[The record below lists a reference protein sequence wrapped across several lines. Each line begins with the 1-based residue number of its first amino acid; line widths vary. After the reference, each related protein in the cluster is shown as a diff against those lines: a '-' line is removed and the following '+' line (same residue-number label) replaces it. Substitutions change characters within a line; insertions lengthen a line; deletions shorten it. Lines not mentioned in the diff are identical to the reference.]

1 MSKTD
6 YEEYVDVQVDALIK
20 KLEMFK
26 IYERKF
32 KSLDGI
38 LKDLEVC
45 KKEFSDPKSPSFEQR
60 LDSKKNK
67 DITNDVL
74 VKFISKEKTLE
85 DDKNLILGKMREVET
100 IIELI
105 PNDDIRL
112 YMKRH
117 YVKELSDETPQE
129 ILERVQKELDTVLK
143 DEILERIHRN
153 PPDFFEHLVVGLMEK
168 MGYGR
173 GKRWDGW

>member
-6 YEEYVDVQVDALIK
+6 YEEYVDVQVDTLIK

-38 LKDLEVC
+38 LKDLEVR

-74 VKFISKEKTLE
+74 VKFISKEKVLE

-100 IIELI
+100 IIDLI
-105 PNDDIRL
+105 PNDDVRL

-117 YVKELSDETPQE
+117 YIDGESFEKLSEEKFCSRMKMYYAMKKEL
-129 ILERVQKELDTVLK
+129 KK
-143 DEILERIHRN
+143 
-153 PPDFFEHLVVGLMEK
+153 LV
-168 MGYGR
+168 MGDLT
-173 GKRWDGW
+173 K

>member
-6 YEEYVDVQVDALIK
+6 YEEYVDVQVDTLIK

-26 IYERKF
+26 TYERKF

-38 LKDLEVC
+38 LKDLEVR

-85 DDKNLILGKMREVET
+85 DDKNLIFGKMREIET
-100 IIELI
+100 IIDLI

-117 YVKELSDETPQE
+117 YINGESFEKLSGEKYCSRMKMYYAMKKEL
-129 ILERVQKELDTVLK
+129 KK
-143 DEILERIHRN
+143 
-153 PPDFFEHLVVGLMEK
+153 LV
-168 MGYGR
+168 MGDLS
-173 GKRWDGW
+173 K

>member
-38 LKDLEVC
+38 LKDLEVR

-67 DITNDVL
+67 DDVL
-74 VKFISKEKTLE
+74 VKFISKEKVLE
-85 DDKNLILGKMREVET
+85 DDKNLILGKMREIET
-100 IIELI
+100 IIDLI
-105 PNDDIRL
+105 PDDDIRL

-117 YVKELSDETPQE
+117 YINGESFEKLSGEKFCSRMKMYYALKKELKKL
-129 ILERVQKELDTVLK
+129 I
-143 DEILERIHRN
+143 
-153 PPDFFEHLVVGLMEK
+153 
-168 MGYGR
+168 MGDLN
-173 GKRWDGW
+173 K

>member
-6 YEEYVDVQVDALIK
+6 YEEYVEVQVDTLIK
-20 KLEMFK
+20 KLEMYR

-32 KSLDGI
+32 KSVEGI
-38 LKDLEVC
+38 LKDLEVR

-60 LDSKKNK
+60 LDAKKNK

-85 DDKNLILGKMREVET
+85 DDKNLIFGKMREIET
-100 IIELI
+100 IIDLI

-117 YVKELSDETPQE
+117 YINGESFEKLSDEKFCS
-129 ILERVQKELDTVLK
+129 RMKMYYAMKKELKKL
-143 DEILERIHRN
+143 I
-153 PPDFFEHLVVGLMEK
+153 
-168 MGYGR
+168 MGDLN
-173 GKRWDGW
+173 KWKK